1 MRRVVITGLGAITS
15 LGEDVPT
22 LWENLVKGKSGVSRI
37 ERFDPSGFRTQ
48 IAAEIKE
55 FDPKK
60 RFPKGKIG
68 GVPLRKLDRFLLYA
82 LWAADEAIK
91 DSGILDSADPDRVGV
106 LIASGIGGV
115 ETLEREVITGYT
127 RGYNRISPYLVPM
140 MIPDMASGLVAIEYG
155 FKGPNYT
162 VVSACASSAN
172 ALGDALRL
180 IRYGDADVMVVGGSE
195 APIIKTAL
203 AGFSSMRALS
213 TRNDEPEKASR
224 PFDAERDGF
233 VMAEGAAVLIL
244 EEYEHAKRRGAKI
257 YAELLGYGATA
268 DAHHITAPCED
279 GEGAVKAIRRAL
291 EDANVSPEDVD
302 YINAHGTSTKLND
315 LAETRAIKK
324 AFGPHAYRLAV
335 SSTKSMT
342 GHLLG
347 GAGALEALATVKAIE
362 TGVVPP
368 TINYEHPDPECD
380 LDYVPNEAR
389 EMEVRYAL
397 SNSFGFGGHNAVLVF
412 GKV

>member
-15 LGEDVPT
+15 LGKDVPT
-22 LWENLVKGKSGVSRI
+22 LWENLVSGKSGVSRI
-37 ERFDPSGFRTQ
+37 ERFDPSEFRTQ

-55 FDPKK
+55 FDPKE
-60 RFPKGKIG
+60 RFPQGKIG
-68 GVPLRKLDRFLLYA
+68 GVPIKKMDRFLLYA
-82 LWAADEAIK
+82 MWATEEAIR
-91 DSGILDSADPDRVGV
+91 DSGILDSVNPDRVGV
-106 LIASGIGGV
+106 LISSGIGGV

-127 RGYNRISPYLVPM
+127 RGYNRITPYLVPM
-140 MIPDMASGLVAIEYG
+140 MIPDMASGMVAIEYG

-162 VVSACASSAN
+162 VVSACASSSN
-172 ALGDALRL
+172 AIGDALRL
-180 IRYGDADVMVVGGSE
+180 IRYGDADVMVVGGAE

-244 EEYEHAKRRGAKI
+244 EEYEHAKKRDAKI

-268 DAHHITAPCED
+268 DAYHITAPCVD
-279 GEGAVKAIRRAL
+279 GEGAVKAMRRAL
-291 EDANVSPEDVD
+291 EDARIDPEDIT

-315 LAETRAIKK
+315 VAETKAIK
-324 AFGPHAYRLAV
+324 AVFGEHAYRLAI

-347 GAGALEALATVKAIE
+347 GAGAIEALATAKAIE